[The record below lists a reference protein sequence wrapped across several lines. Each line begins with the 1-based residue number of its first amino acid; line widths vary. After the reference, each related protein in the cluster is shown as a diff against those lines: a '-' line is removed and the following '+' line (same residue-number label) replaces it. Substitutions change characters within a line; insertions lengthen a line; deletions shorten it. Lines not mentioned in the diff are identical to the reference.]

1 MLNTGEQRVHSRHGL
16 LTTVGYKIGGE
27 PAVYALEGSVAIAGS
42 LVQWVRDKLKLI
54 KEAPEINLLAA
65 MVPDNGG
72 IYFVPAFTGL
82 FAPYWRSDTRGVLV
96 GLTHYVTNGHIAR
109 SVLEATAFQTMEIFE
124 AMEKDSGIRLT
135 SLKVDGGMVASEILM
150 QFQSDILGV
159 VVTRPKQTET
169 TVIGAA
175 YAAGLA
181 IGFWKSMHELKDHWM
196 VDKRWNPRMDK
207 EKRDCLCHDWRRAV
221 ERTFNWVEKADPC

>member
-1 MLNTGEQRVHSRHGL
+1 MLPRIRPSSDPSLYGYTTAEGPFGERIPVCGDMGDQQAALFGQTCFGVGEAKNTYGTGCFLLLNTGEQRVHSRHGL

-109 SVLEATAFQTMEIFE
+109 SGLEATAFQTMEIFE
-124 AMEKDSGIRLT
+124 AMGE
-135 SLKVDGGMVASEILM
+135 
-150 QFQSDILGV
+150 
-159 VVTRPKQTET
+159 
-169 TVIGAA
+169 
-175 YAAGLA
+175 
-181 IGFWKSMHELKDHWM
+181 GFRNPAHLVEG
-196 VDKRWNPRMDK
+196 RWRNG
-207 EKRDCLCHDWRRAV
+207 RR
-221 ERTFNWVEKADPC
+221 